1 MRVGDGYPGQNQAVE
16 WRPGL
21 VAGRW
26 GGRGVPE
33 KAWEG
38 TCVPGAWSHGGG
50 LSGTSWGVPW
60 PAAGML
66 GCFTQAA
73 SRRGLPVAVGLG

>member
-1 MRVGDGYPGQNQAVE
+1 MVTHGRTKLWSGGLAWSLGDGGQ
-16 WRPGL
+16 
-21 VAGRW
+21 
-26 GGRGVPE
+26 GVLE
-33 KAWEG
+33 RAWEG

-60 PAAGML
+60 PVAGML

-73 SRRGLPVAVGLG
+73 TRRGLPVAVGLG